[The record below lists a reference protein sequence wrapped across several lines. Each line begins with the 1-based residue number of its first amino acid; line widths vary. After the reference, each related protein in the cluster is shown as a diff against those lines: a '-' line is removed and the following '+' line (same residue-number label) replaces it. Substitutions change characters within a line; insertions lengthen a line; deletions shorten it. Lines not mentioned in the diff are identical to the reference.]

1 MVKASPYVIRNIS
14 AVLEKE
20 DFDSA
25 KELCEKFS
33 ARYSEDIELVR
44 ICDRYTEY
52 QETKDVGMLDEL
64 NMSLERLSSTRIAH
78 TGVSDGTALWYH
90 DKRPNMMNVVR
101 VV

>member
-14 AVLEKE
+14 MVLEKE
-20 DFDSA
+20 DFDA
-25 KELCEKFS
+25 ARELCEKFS

-44 ICDRYTEY
+44 ICDKYREYRETE
-52 QETKDVGMLDEL
+52 DEGTL
-64 NMSLERLSSTRIAH
+64 CDLMASLERLSSTRIAH

-90 DKRPNMMNVVR
+90 DRRPNTMNVVR